1 MARARKNYSG
11 PVQSVFHLEDL
22 DHDTLVKLA
31 GQFARAYQQ
40 MDGHWFDA
48 VAQKYGQQVARDMDK
63 EVWLRNIPPTA
74 LRTLQALGHEAKDM
88 AAILKVTQFHP
99 AAGGC
104 PYLYDYEVE
113 LKSPTVGIVIVKRCK
128 AMRVYREKGDMEF
141 VRVMCRDWDIPMFG
155 MTGKAVIPNVKCRPL
170 VIPPYDAPYTKKV
183 EGVDC
188 MWEYTI
194 EPEKGRAKTAKDTKR
209 KAIR

>member
-1 MARARKNYSG
+1 MGRVMKNYSG
-11 PVQSVFHLEDL
+11 PVERAFHLEDL
-22 DHDTLVKLA
+22 DQDTLVKLA

-40 MDGHWFDA
+40 MDGHWYDA
-48 VAQKYGQQVARDMDK
+48 VAQRYGHEVAREMDK

-104 PYLYDYEVE
+104 PYLYDFEVE
-113 LKSPTVGIVIVKRCK
+113 LKSPTVGIVKVTRCK
-128 AMRVYREKGDMEF
+128 PMRVYRDKGDMEF

-170 VIPPYDAPYTKKV
+170 VIPPYDAPYNKKV

-188 MWEYTI
+188 MWEYTL
-194 EPEKGRAKTAKDTKR
+194 EPERGKAKTAKKGKTKR
-209 KAIR
+209 

>member
-1 MARARKNYSG
+1 MAKAGKNYSG
-11 PVQSVFHLEDL
+11 PVQPVVHLEDL

-48 VAQKYGQQVARDMDK
+48 VAQKYGQQIARDMDK

-113 LKSPTVGIVIVKRCK
+113 LKSPTVGIVKVLRCK
-128 AMRVYREKGDMEF
+128 AMRVYRDRGDTEF

-170 VIPPYDAPYTKKV
+170 VIPPYDAPYTRKV
-183 EGVDC
+183 EGYDC
-188 MWEYTI
+188 IWEYTI
-194 EPEKGRAKTAKDTKR
+194 EPEKKIKARTTKKAKTKP
-209 KAIR
+209 

>member
-1 MARARKNYSG
+1 MARAAKNYSG
-11 PVQSVFHLEDL
+11 PVRPVLHLEDL
-22 DHDTLVKLA
+22 DQETLVKLA

-40 MDGHWFDA
+40 MDGHWYDA
-48 VAQKYGQQVARDMDK
+48 VAQKYGHEVAREMDK

-74 LRTLQALGHEAKDM
+74 VRTLQALGHEAKDM

-104 PYLYDYEVE
+104 PYLYDFEVE
-113 LKSPTVGIVIVKRCK
+113 LKSPTVGIVKVTRCK
-128 AMRVYREKGDMEF
+128 PMRVYRDKGDMEF

-170 VIPPYDAPYTKKV
+170 VIPPYDAPYAKRV

-194 EPEKGRAKTAKDTKR
+194 EPEKGKAKTAKKGKTKR
-209 KAIR
+209 

>member
-1 MARARKNYSG
+1 MAKSLKNYSG
-11 PVQSVFHLEDL
+11 PVRPVVHLEDL
-22 DHDTLVKLA
+22 DQETLAKLA
-31 GQFARAYQQ
+31 GQAARAYQQ
-40 MDGHWFDA
+40 IDGHWYDA
-48 VAQKYGQQVARDMDK
+48 VAQRYGHQVARDLDK

-113 LKSPTVGIVIVKRCK
+113 LKSPTVGIVKVTRCK
-128 AMRVYREKGDMEF
+128 AMRVYRDKGDMEF

-155 MTGKAVIPNVKCRPL
+155 ITGKSVIPNVKCRPL
-170 VIPPYDAPYTKKV
+170 VIPPYDAPYTRKE
-183 EGVDC
+183 EGYDC
-188 MWEYTI
+188 IWEYSLETK
-194 EPEKGRAKTAKDTKR
+194 KGKEAAKKPAGKK
-209 KAIR
+209 K

>member
-1 MARARKNYSG
+1 MARAAKDYSG
-11 PVQSVFHLEDL
+11 PVKPVLHLEDL

-113 LKSPTVGIVIVKRCK
+113 LKSPTVGIVKVTRCK
-128 AMRVYREKGDMEF
+128 AMRVYRDRGDMEF

-170 VIPPYDAPYTKKV
+170 VIPPYDAPYTKKD
-183 EGVDC
+183 EGIDC

-194 EPEKGRAKTAKDTKR
+194 EPEPGKAKTAKKGKTKR
-209 KAIR
+209 